1 MKYILANLA
10 LWTITL
16 LATMLFLGVSA
27 GGVRMAPLIAI
38 CMIGSTLLMR
48 RAQAGPWRAL

>member
-10 LWTITL
+10 LWTIAL
-16 LATMLFLGVSA
+16 LATLLFLGASP

-48 RAQAGPWRAL
+48 RAQAGLGRAL

>member
-16 LATMLFLGVSA
+16 LATLLFLSASA

-48 RAQAGPWRAL
+48 RAQSVPSRTP